1 MLGLL
6 VLQYH
11 LNSSAVEL
19 ELALSKLLLVSHL
32 ADFNIIIRQI
42 RLDFDRSSNSNSN
55 SNNIKVQSIANIV
68 NRSLCS
74 NELLEVITA

>member
-42 RLDFDRSSNSNSN
+42 RLDFDLSSNSNN
-55 SNNIKVQSIANIV
+55 TKIQSIANIV

>member
-55 SNNIKVQSIANIV
+55 NIKVQSIANIV

>member
-42 RLDFDRSSNSNSN
+42 RLDFDLSSNSNN
-55 SNNIKVQSIANIV
+55 TKIQSIVNIV

>member
-42 RLDFDRSSNSNSN
+42 RLDFDRSSNSN
-55 SNNIKVQSIANIV
+55 NIKVQSIANIV